1 VSFRPLLSLV
11 LALCA
16 TVAHA
21 QAARDP
27 GAGTTVL
34 PVVNNGQVE
43 ALLLLEPSSLPAL
56 PSQRVIAPAAGR
68 NLLFSNGLQLR
79 AGLSYDANPGIG
91 VFCDSASKVITTVGS
106 LAGHCLLADLNA
118 NRSPLVTGKA
128 AGVLQL
134 RRADKSLSATLGT
147 SRQLLGGAL
156 AMPGDLSADQRLL
169 DTLLGPGAAGVDQ
182 RNASLVGQI
191 GIGSQGWIR
200 VGGTLARARLIPAS
214 QLPEGLPEEWNTS
227 SFTLGAGT
235 RRLGG
240 EITGQMIEVP
250 GQTQRFSTLGAG
262 VTWRTPWRARLSV
275 GADNL
280 VTRGKNPFGL
290 PDDRTAE
297 EDDEGRVPYV
307 RYQQDL

>member
-1 VSFRPLLSLV
+1 VSFRPFLGLV

-21 QAARDP
+21 QVAREP
-27 GAGTTVL
+27 AAGTTVL

-43 ALLLLEPSSLPAL
+43 ALLLLEPSSFPAL
-56 PSQRVIAPAAGR
+56 PSQRVIAPASSR
-68 NLLFSNGLQLR
+68 NLLFGNGLQLR

-118 NRSPLVTGKA
+118 NRSSLVTGKA

-134 RRADKSLSATLGT
+134 RRADKSLSAVVGAN
-147 SRQLLGGAL
+147 RQILGGAL
-156 AMPGDLSADQRLL
+156 GMPGELSADQRLL
-169 DTLLGPGAAGVDQ
+169 DTLLGPGAGVVDQ

-214 QLPEGLPEEWNTS
+214 QLPDGLPEEWNTS

>member
-1 VSFRPLLSLV
+1 
-11 LALCA
+11 
-16 TVAHA
+16 
-21 QAARDP
+21 
-27 GAGTTVL
+27 
-34 PVVNNGQVE
+34 
-43 ALLLLEPSSLPAL
+43 
-56 PSQRVIAPAAGR
+56 VIAPATSR
-68 NLLFSNGLQLR
+68 NLLFGKGLQLR

-134 RRADKSLSATLGT
+134 RRADKSLSAALGAN
-147 SRQLLGGAL
+147 RQLLGGAL
-156 AMPGDLSADQRLL
+156 GMPGELAADQRLL
-169 DTLLGPGAAGVDQ
+169 DTLLGPGAALVDQ

-214 QLPEGLPEEWNTS
+214 QLPEGLPAEWNTS
-227 SFTLGAGT
+227 SFTVGAGT

-275 GADNL
+275 GAENL

-290 PDDRTAE
+290 PENRTAE